1 MREPIPEVFLD
12 IVITKLDKGATF
24 SPSKPTLYKC
34 FVDDIFTRRK
44 TILGDLCRAERI
56 PPDLNNEKML
66 IQQKFDNT
74 GYPSQYG

>member
-1 MREPIPEVFLD
+1 MREPIPEVFPD

-44 TILGDLCRAERI
+44 TNL
-56 PPDLNNEKML
+56 PDELLKFFNLHQSITL
-66 IQQKFDNT
+66 ICEINP
-74 GYPSQYG
+74 G

>member
-34 FVDDIFTRRK
+34 FVDYIFTRRK
-44 TILGDLCRAERI
+44 TKL
-56 PPDLNNEKML
+56 PDELLKFFNLHQSITL
-66 IQQKFDNT
+66 ICEINP
-74 GYPSQYG
+74 G